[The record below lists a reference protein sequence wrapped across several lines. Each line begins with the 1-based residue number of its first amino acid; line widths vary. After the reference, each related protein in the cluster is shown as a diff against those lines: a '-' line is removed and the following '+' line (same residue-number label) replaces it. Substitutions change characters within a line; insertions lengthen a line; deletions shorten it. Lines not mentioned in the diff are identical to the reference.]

1 MGKIE
6 IKIKLY
12 MAVFE
17 KLAVEAKN
25 SGAIWFKPRFSF
37 FIQILNWVFQEIS
50 GICKESDGGRNMEKS
65 Q

>member
-37 FIQILNWVFQEIS
+37 FPSDFKLTFQEIS

>member
-1 MGKIE
+1 
-6 IKIKLY
+6 

-25 SGAIWFKPRFSF
+25 SGAIWFKPRFNF
-37 FIQILNWVFQEIS
+37 FHSKFLNLIFQEIS
-50 GICKESDGGRNMEKS
+50 GICEESDGGRNMEKS